1 MSGWT
6 IDLTRALVEHL
17 RGHGHLCDITRPG
30 DLLHDVVTAARRG
43 LSGLLP
49 AAARPIIEG
58 ALGELDRAAETVSV
72 TLAVPSRRPLV
83 VLSPA
88 AVADPVAEA
97 CTTLHELVH
106 VDQIHRAGPGQTVA
120 DYVASTELRA
130 QREADGA
137 GAGRWMRYVLTGEPP
152 PDPAPLDDLY
162 RLDADGQAVAIGVLR
177 SHHATIRAGGVP
189 PLVVC
194 ADAAQW
200 LRWAPGVPD
209 DVRARVGG
217 QPSNAAAL
225 EGGG

>member
-1 MSGWT
+1 MS
-6 IDLTRALVEHL
+6 IDPKRIEAALTAWRPFTVIRPGDPAHVAIVGLYRALVGVLPSAL
-17 RGHGHLCDITRPG
+17 RG
-30 DLLHDVVTAARRG
+30 VTSIILGG
-43 LSGLLP
+43 LEERS
-49 AAARPIIEG
+49 A
-58 ALGELDRAAETVSV
+58 TVSV

>member
-6 IDLTRALVEHL
+6 FDLTRALVEHL
-17 RGHGHLCDITRPG
+17 RGHGHLCDLTRPG

-49 AAARPIIEG
+49 AAARPLVEG
-58 ALGELDRAAETVSV
+58 ALGELDKAAVTVSV
-72 TLAVPSRRPLV
+72 TLVMPSRRPLV

-88 AVADPVAEA
+88 AVADPISEA
-97 CTTLHELVH
+97 CTTLHEMVH

-120 DYVASTELRA
+120 DYVASTELRG

-137 GAGRWMRYVLTGEPP
+137 GAARWLRRVITDEMP

-162 RLDADGQAVAIGVLR
+162 RLDADGQATAIGVLR
-177 SHHATIRAGGVP
+177 SHYATIRAGGVP

-194 ADAAQW
+194 ADAARW

-209 DVRARVGG
+209 EVRARL
-217 QPSNAAAL
+217 PEASP
-225 EGGG
+225 

>member
-49 AAARPIIEG
+49 AAARPLVEG

-72 TLAVPSRRPLV
+72 TLVMPGRRPLV

-88 AVADPVAEA
+88 AVADPVSEA
-97 CTTLHELVH
+97 CTTLHELAH
-106 VDQIHRAGPGQTVA
+106 VDQIHRTGPGQTVA

-137 GAGRWMRYVLTGEPP
+137 GAGRWMRYVLTGELP

-177 SHHATIRAGGVP
+177 SHYATIRAGGVP

-194 ADAAQW
+194 VDAARW
-200 LRWAPGVPD
+200 LCGRSELPAEIVARIPEVPT
-209 DVRARVGG
+209 
-217 QPSNAAAL
+217 
-225 EGGG
+225 